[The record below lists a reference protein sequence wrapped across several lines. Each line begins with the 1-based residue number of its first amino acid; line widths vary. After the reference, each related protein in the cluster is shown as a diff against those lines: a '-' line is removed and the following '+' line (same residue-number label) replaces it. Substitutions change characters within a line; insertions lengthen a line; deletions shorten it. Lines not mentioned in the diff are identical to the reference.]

1 MKKITFSSNIPETYV
16 LNLADYLKY
25 DISKNINKSKSNILF
40 LIILVLADNIFNM
53 FIKNDNNKIIN
64 ILKRL
69 LFIYQRLLKEKK
81 FKYFHKYKLITE
93 IMKKK
98 QKQIFCFTIKQ
109 ESIFNRLYDLKKK
122 DKNLN
127 ELARKIEEEENKIC
141 SFSPK
146 LKTKYNP
153 IFNYYFYSSNSP
165 TTRNN
170 NLPNKFLL
178 EESKTSIKCSTSSK
192 CLSEKKQRNKEY
204 NIYQQKSN
212 DNIKQYSI
220 FNIPNYYSNNTDK
233 NIIKNNFRKINHNI
247 NNSKSKI
254 NSRNSIQNTFNK
266 SITENLSLLF
276 SSRLHKKEEKSE
288 LKKDK
293 IKNKKKSQ
301 NSSSSITNEKV
312 SNYITLSGTE
322 HLSTLNLDI
331 KSKNDKRKS
340 YSNDYNEKNKIRK
353 NLSSSINN
361 QYNPFIKNTYFFN
374 DISNYKFKNKNSRNS
389 HKILNNYF
397 ESQDDFPSKKL
408 SSQNSKSKTT
418 TIIID
423 GLNTGNST
431 NRNNTIKGKEIDITS
446 NIINDNI
453 NDRKNGENDKK
464 NSINN
469 SNSNPMITIQ
479 TISDSKLFDIASL
492 YVRTDES
499 LEKFRFLN
507 KIGIKKVN
515 QQKGILKL
523 LNKNK
528 KK

>member
-1 MKKITFSSNIPETYV
+1 MKNITFSSNIPETYV
-16 LNLADYLKY
+16 LNLADCLKY
-25 DISKNINKSKSNILF
+25 NISKNIIKSKSNILF
-40 LIILVLADNIFNM
+40 LIILVLAENIFNM
-53 FIKNDNNKIIN
+53 FVVNDNNKIIN

-69 LFIYQRLLKEKK
+69 LFIYERLLKEKK
-81 FKYFHKYKLITE
+81 FKYFHKYKVITE

-98 QKQIFCFTIKQ
+98 QMQKFSLTLKK
-109 ESIFNRLYDLKKK
+109 ENIFNRLYDLKKR
-122 DKNLN
+122 DKKLN

-146 LKTKYNP
+146 LKSKYNP
-153 IFNYYFYSSNSP
+153 IFNYYFYCSNSP

-170 NLPNKFLL
+170 YLPNKFLL
-178 EESKTSIKCSTSSK
+178 EASKTSIKCSTSSK
-192 CLSEKKQRNKEY
+192 CLSEKKKINKEF

-220 FNIPNYYSNNTDK
+220 FNIPNYNSNNTDK
-233 NIIKNNFRKINHNI
+233 TVIKNNFRKISHNI
-247 NNSKSKI
+247 NNTNSKI
-254 NSRNSIQNTFNK
+254 NSRNKIQNTFNK
-266 SITENLSLLF
+266 SITDNLSLLF
-276 SSRLHKKEEKSE
+276 SSRLHKEEEKSE

-301 NSSSSITNEKV
+301 NSSSSTTNEKAP
-312 SNYITLSGTE
+312 NYTTLSGTE

-340 YSNDYNEKNKIRK
+340 YSNDYKEKNKIKK
-353 NLSSSINN
+353 NTSTSINN
-361 QYNPFIKNTYFFN
+361 QYNPFIKNTYNFN
-374 DISNYKFKNKNSRNS
+374 DISKDKFKNKNSRNS
-389 HKILNNYF
+389 HKILNYYF
-397 ESQDDFPSKKL
+397 ESQEDFPSKKL

-431 NRNNTIKGKEIDITS
+431 NRNNTIKSKEVDI
-446 NIINDNI
+446 NFNVINDYI
-453 NDRKNGENDKK
+453 HDRKNRENEKK

-469 SNSNPMITIQ
+469 NSHITIQ

-523 LNKNK
+523 LNKNIK
-528 KK
+528 K